1 MTDKYYALT
10 VVLEKDIRKD
20 DAEQIINA
28 IRMIK
33 YVLDVKGNVS
43 NPDTW
48 MAESRARR
56 ELGDKL
62 FNVIYPKIKD
72 EK

>member
-1 MTDKYYALT
+1 MTDRYYALT

-48 MAESRARR
+48 MAESRAKR
-56 ELGDKL
+56 EIGDKL